1 MLFEMKFS
9 LVQLN
14 SVFVECCRN
23 EYVEVNSIRNQWGKN
38 PNQNRYT
45 HTKYRELI
53 ETTPI
58 HNCDSFGEKC
68 LLNIFRYFF
77 PIFFSILC
85 FQVEF
90 RNIKWFIC
98 NRTRKIEWF
107 GCVREWNLTWR
118 QKFCFWYCELS
129 PIRKRKNTKKNK
141 KTKKIKN
148 THKIIM
154 IMITTIMIITN
165 NHNYINNE

>member
-1 MLFEMKFS
+1 MKNMICCNSSPMRIIIDSNSSKMKERRRREKQKKNGFRRPSHKIVLFEMKFS

-90 RNIKWFIC
+90 RNIK
-98 NRTRKIEWF
+98 
-107 GCVREWNLTWR
+107 
-118 QKFCFWYCELS
+118 
-129 PIRKRKNTKKNK
+129 
-141 KTKKIKN
+141 
-148 THKIIM
+148 
-154 IMITTIMIITN
+154 
-165 NHNYINNE
+165 